1 MISLGNG
8 TECIMFEKGEPLCTI
23 GCSSAAERAWR
34 GGAGPSTHLHK
45 SFYNQF
51 TQVQIPAA
59 WEEKHIIR
67 LCLIQYTLNFPD
79 RFKFLEVKLNNWQ
92 RPSVSEKCGKTSQT
106 NLCSNEDV
114 LGGACWSLAGGTL
127 WQSENSVKTTQGI
140 HTQEIPIKRHL
151 IFLQA
156 SVGVSQILIAPF
168 SYLGYSSVGIS
179 SSILRLFR
187 FFALTAPFGRPCKY
201 VISFNS

>member
-59 WEEKHIIR
+59 WEEKYIIR

-79 RFKFLEVKLNNWQ
+79 RFNFLEVKLNNWQ

-127 WQSENSVKTTQGI
+127 WQSENCEDNTGDPYTRN
-140 HTQEIPIKRHL
+140 TDQETFNLLTSLCWCIPNIDCP
-151 IFLQA
+151 IFL
-156 SVGVSQILIAPF
+156 
-168 SYLGYSSVGIS
+168 
-179 SSILRLFR
+179 LRLLLCGNIKFHIK
-187 FFALTAPFGRPCKY
+187 T
-201 VISFNS
+201 V